1 MRRTLEFLILV
12 EEDKTRDQGLKRHRA
27 VPDNQQLNFLSKMSS
42 SNLMRNDAVLV
53 WKQNARKRI
62 EKDIIII
69 IIIIIIVILMLY
81 C

>member
-69 IIIIIIVILMLY
+69 IIVILMLY

>member
-1 MRRTLEFLILV
+1 
-12 EEDKTRDQGLKRHRA
+12 
-27 VPDNQQLNFLSKMSS
+27 
-42 SNLMRNDAVLV
+42 MRNDAVLV

-69 IIIIIIVILMLY
+69 IIIIIVILMLY

>member
-1 MRRTLEFLILV
+1 
-12 EEDKTRDQGLKRHRA
+12 
-27 VPDNQQLNFLSKMSS
+27 
-42 SNLMRNDAVLV
+42 MRNDAVLV